1 MDKKSIK
8 VAFGYIVRIIS
19 IAASIV
25 LALFLKMFD
34 GFVDDEFDFNAE
46 LQSNFKDPTFWLL
59 TGVLNIVWLIVYYS
73 VYTIK
78 RDSILASDEWIQ
90 IADRYRKLVS
100 MKIKNFVDYIRIINL
115 KRKKEAYQKKWN
127 KKLVI
132 VQSKIERNLNLLNWR
147 LLRKYA
153 NWRLVHL
160 REKEQHRKDKLDDN
174 YINDNLNYL
183 YAKYN
188 HVSVNDFTFSKYSEA
203 KITDKTSSNEDKRL
217 LAIGTNKMLIGFL
230 INGITVVGVTYILE
244 GVITFKQTEFWVTL
258 LSIFISSIIQVYFA
272 ISAAKKITDSEI
284 IGPTIVKIKIL
295 EDSLMWSEAD
305 SSNIEF
311 LKALNEQLYPKKI
324 TITKEQLEKIQQNN
338 SVQKEEA

>member
-34 GFVDDEFDFNAE
+34 GFVDGEFDFNAE

-100 MKIKNFVDYIRIINL
+100 MKIKNFVDYIRLINL

-127 KKLVI
+127 KKLVR

-147 LLRKYA
+147 LLRRYA

-174 YINDNLNYL
+174 YINANLNYL

-230 INGITVVGVTYILE
+230 INGITVIGVTYILE

-338 SVQKEEA
+338 SAQKEEA

>member
-1 MDKKSIK
+1 M
-8 VAFGYIVRIIS
+8 
-19 IAASIV
+19 
-25 LALFLKMFD
+25 
-34 GFVDDEFDFNAE
+34 
-46 LQSNFKDPTFWLL
+46 
-59 TGVLNIVWLIVYYS
+59 
-73 VYTIK
+73 
-78 RDSILASDEWIQ
+78 
-90 IADRYRKLVS
+90 
-100 MKIKNFVDYIRIINL
+100 
-115 KRKKEAYQKKWN
+115 
-127 KKLVI
+127 
-132 VQSKIERNLNLLNWR
+132 
-147 LLRKYA
+147 LRRYA

-183 YAKYN
+183 YAKSN
-188 HVSVNDFTFSKYSEA
+188 HVSVNDFTFSKYSDA

-324 TITKEQLEKIQQNN
+324 TITKEQLEKLQQNN

>member
-78 RDSILASDEWIQ
+78 RDAILASNEWIQ

-147 LLRKYA
+147 LLRRYA

-160 REKEQHRKDKLDDN
+160 REKEQHRKDKLDDS

-230 INGITVVGVTYILE
+230 VNGITVIGVTYILE
-244 GVITFKQTEFWVTL
+244 GVITFKQTEF
-258 LSIFISSIIQVYFA
+258 
-272 ISAAKKITDSEI
+272 
-284 IGPTIVKIKIL
+284 
-295 EDSLMWSEAD
+295 
-305 SSNIEF
+305 
-311 LKALNEQLYPKKI
+311 
-324 TITKEQLEKIQQNN
+324 
-338 SVQKEEA
+338 

>member
-90 IADRYRKLVS
+90 IADRYRKLIS
-100 MKIKNFVDYIRIINL
+100 MKIKNFVDYIRLINL
-115 KRKKEAYQKKWN
+115 KRKKEAYQIKWN
-127 KKLVI
+127 KKLVR

-147 LLRKYA
+147 LLRRYA
-153 NWRLVHL
+153 NWKLVHL

-230 INGITVVGVTYILE
+230 INGITVIGVTYILE

-311 LKALNEQLYPKKI
+311 MKALNEQLYPKKI

-338 SVQKEEA
+338 ANQKEEA

>member
-100 MKIKNFVDYIRIINL
+100 MKIKNFVDYIRLINL

-230 INGITVVGVTYILE
+230 INGITVIGVTYVLE

-338 SVQKEEA
+338 SAQKEEA